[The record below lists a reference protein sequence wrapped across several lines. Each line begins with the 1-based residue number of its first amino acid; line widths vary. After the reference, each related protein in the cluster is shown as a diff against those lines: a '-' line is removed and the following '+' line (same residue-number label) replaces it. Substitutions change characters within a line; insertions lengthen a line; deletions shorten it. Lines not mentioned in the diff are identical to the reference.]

1 MSRHGAYDKIK
12 KSLMLLSV
20 IAFHSMLHI
29 YPSLAR
35 SLGFFGAKVFS
46 GGSLY
51 PKYGAKQSPTHPVPH
66 PRITTTSIAT
76 TNDLVLLPF
85 PKP

>member
-1 MSRHGAYDKIK
+1 MSRHGASDKIK

-35 SLGFFGAKVFS
+35 SLGFLEPRFS
-46 GGSLY
+46 RVGPYTRNTEPNNLQPIPFHIPGLLRLVLLLRMS
-51 PKYGAKQSPTHPVPH
+51 
-66 PRITTTSIAT
+66 
-76 TNDLVLLPF
+76 LVLLPF